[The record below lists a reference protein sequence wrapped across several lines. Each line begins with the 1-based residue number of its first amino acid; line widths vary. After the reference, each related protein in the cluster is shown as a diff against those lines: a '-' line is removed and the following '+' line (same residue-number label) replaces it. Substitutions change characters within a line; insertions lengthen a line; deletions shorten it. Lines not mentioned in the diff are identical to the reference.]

1 MSRKSAKSLNRTGR
15 KATARDG
22 AAALDRP
29 FGADVLR
36 QARDFASEY
45 RIILEADEALGFIGH
60 VLEMPG
66 VMADGKTPTECVA
79 AVREAASASVGVML
93 EQGQNPPRPAGEKKR
108 QAQLN
113 LRVTD
118 EEKLVL
124 EEAATRRGFRGVSDF
139 VRDAALQRARSA

>member
-1 MSRKSAKSLNRTGR
+1 MSISRKSGKSSSRTVR
-15 KATARDG
+15 KAIAREP
-22 AAALDRP
+22 LDRA

-36 QARDFASEY
+36 QARELAGEY
-45 RIILEADEALGFIGH
+45 RIILEANDELGFVGH

-93 EQGQNPPRPAGEKKR
+93 EQGQSPPRPAGERRR

-124 EEAATRRGFRGVSDF
+124 EEAASRRGFRGVSEF
-139 VRDAALQRARSA
+139 VRDAALHRARSA